1 MKKIA
6 HRGYTTSLIKEN
18 TMEAFEN
25 AVNNEFDG
33 IECDVRKTKDN
44 KLVIIHD
51 AWINRTSEESG
62 LVKDHTYAELLNY
75 NFGSSEVPSKI
86 PTLENVLENIKNT
99 IKLIEIKEEID
110 LAPVL
115 DLIDEDTYFISFD
128 VGLINRLKAKHPHLK
143 FGVLN
148 YVFNSELDYDLDII
162 CMLDLIASDEI
173 VDYFLDRG
181 IKVFIYGI
189 VGDINY
195 KRDHEDLYYIVN
207 KKFNS

>member
-18 TMEAFEN
+18 TLAAFEN

-33 IECDVRKTKDN
+33 IECDVRKTKDG

-62 LVKDHTYAELLNY
+62 LVRDHTYEELLEY
-75 NFGSSEVPSKI
+75 NFGSKEVPSKI
-86 PTLENVLENIKNT
+86 PTLEEVLRNIK
-99 IKLIEIKEEID
+99 IMKLIEIKEDID
-110 LAPVL
+110 LKDVL
-115 DLIDEDTYFISFD
+115 ELVDDKTYFISFD
-128 VGLINRLKAKHPHLK
+128 AGLINRLKAKHPQLK

-148 YVFNSELDYDLDII
+148 YVFNTEIDYDLDAI
-162 CMLDLIASDEI
+162 CILDLIASDEL
-173 VDYFLDRG
+173 VEHFLDRG

-195 KRDHEDLYYIVN
+195 KRDYENLYYIVN

>member
-1 MKKIA
+1 
-6 HRGYTTSLIKEN
+6 
-18 TMEAFEN
+18 
-25 AVNNEFDG
+25 
-33 IECDVRKTKDN
+33 
-44 KLVIIHD
+44 
-51 AWINRTSEESG
+51 
-62 LVKDHTYAELLNY
+62 
-75 NFGSSEVPSKI
+75 
-86 PTLENVLENIKNT
+86 
-99 IKLIEIKEEID
+99 LIEIKEEID

-162 CMLDLIASDEI
+162 CILDLIASDEI

>member
-18 TMEAFEN
+18 TMAAFEN

-44 KLVIIHD
+44 QLVIIHD

-62 LVKDHTYAELLNY
+62 LVRDFTYEELLDY
-75 NFGSSEVPSKI
+75 NFGSKEVPSKI
-86 PTLENVLENIKNT
+86 PTLEEVLKKIKT
-99 IKLIEIKEEID
+99 MKLIEIKEDID
-110 LAPVL
+110 LTEIL
-115 DLIDEDTYFISFD
+115 DFVDDETYFISFD

-143 FGVLN
+143 FGILN
-148 YVFNSELDYDLDII
+148 YVFNSELDYDLDVI
-162 CMLDLIASDEI
+162 CILDLIANDEL
-173 VDYFLDRG
+173 VQHFLNRG

-195 KRDHEDLYYIVN
+195 KRDYENLYYIVN